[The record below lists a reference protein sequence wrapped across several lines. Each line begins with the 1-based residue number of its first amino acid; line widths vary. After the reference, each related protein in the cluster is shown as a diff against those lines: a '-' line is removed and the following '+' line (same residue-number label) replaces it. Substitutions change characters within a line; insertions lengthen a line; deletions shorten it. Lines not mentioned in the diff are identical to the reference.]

1 MPIGDP
7 NLINVQPG
15 HLQNAADVL
24 KTLVSQTTQV
34 LENAK
39 ARTAAP
45 YWTSAAKQ
53 NFTAVV
59 DKWHAAMVALNGTLN
74 QGQGLTQTSAVNW
87 PYTDGKVAS
96 YWQA

>member
-7 NLINVQPG
+7 ALIHVQPG
-15 HLQNAADVL
+15 QVQNAADVL
-24 KTLVSQTTQV
+24 KTLVNQTQTV

-45 YWTSAAKQ
+45 YWNSAAKA

-59 DKWHAAMVALNGTLN
+59 DKWHTAMVSLNTTLN